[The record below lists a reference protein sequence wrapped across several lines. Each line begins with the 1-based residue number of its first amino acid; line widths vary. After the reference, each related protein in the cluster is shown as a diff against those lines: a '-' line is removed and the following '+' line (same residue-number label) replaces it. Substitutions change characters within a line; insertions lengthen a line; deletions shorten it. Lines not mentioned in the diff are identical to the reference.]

1 MTTAHTSILSLFS
14 DLFVVIHRTRL
25 DCASRRGVFGF
36 AAIRLIRASHF
47 QFAFDY
53 LIYSSFR
60 DMMHSASFISDACQ
74 HEAVAHV
81 MYITSNQFNPSR
93 AREIGGE
100 IHVSIYNSLLL
111 NSSII
116 WNLDLFH
123 L

>member
-1 MTTAHTSILSLFS
+1 MTTAHGQSCHCLAILSLSSVGFDLTVLAVGGCS
-14 DLFVVIHRTRL
+14 DLLPFQQ
-25 DCASRRGVFGF
+25 
-36 AAIRLIRASHF
+36 IRASHS
-47 QFAFDY
+47 QFRVNH
-53 LIYSSFR
+53 LIHLTFR

-100 IHVSIYNSLLL
+100 IPVSIYNSLLL
-111 NSSII
+111 NNSII
-116 WNLDLFH
+116 WNLDLFP